1 MKSIVEEA
9 SSIVRAI
16 EKAWIRAG
24 KPLSFQVKILEEPKH
39 NFFGMTVKSA
49 KIGFFFAQEA
59 ESVRRP
65 IKTEPQ
71 RDRSYSSPRAVREV
85 RERTEVKRPER
96 SEPQRP
102 ERSEQPREQRES
114 KPKSRWTP
122 EMVSTSKDWL
132 EQNLRTMGLSRI
144 TFSLDA
150 RGYYLRVIFS
160 EPLSTDRSKEQ
171 QLYKSFAHLI
181 MQMLRTKF
189 RKGFTGFK
197 VVLKSA

>member
-9 SSIVRAI
+9 SSIVKAI

-59 ESVRRP
+59 EAVRRP
-65 IKTEPQ
+65 VKTEPR
-71 RDRSYSSPRAVREV
+71 RDRSYSSPREVREV
-85 RERTEVKRPER
+85 RERTEVKRPE
-96 SEPQRP
+96 PQRP
-102 ERSEQPREQRES
+102 ERREQPPREQQES
-114 KPKSRWTP
+114 KPRSRWTP

-160 EPLSTDRSKEQ
+160 EPLATDRSREQ

-189 RKGFTGFK
+189 KKGFTGFK

>member
-9 SSIVRAI
+9 SSIVKAI

-24 KPLSFQVKILEEPKH
+24 KPLSFQVKILEESKR

-49 KIGFFFAQEA
+49 KIGFFFAKEA
-59 ESVRRP
+59 EPVRRP
-65 IKTEPQ
+65 ARTEPR
-71 RDRSYSSPRAVREV
+71 RDRSYSSPREVREV
-85 RERTEVKRPER
+85 RERTEVKRPE
-96 SEPQRP
+96 PQRP
-102 ERSEQPREQRES
+102 ERREQPREQRES
-114 KPKSRWTP
+114 KPKSRWSP

-144 TFSLDA
+144 SFSLDA
-150 RGYYLRVIFS
+150 KGYYLRVVFS
-160 EPLSTDRSKEQ
+160 EPLAIDRAKEQ